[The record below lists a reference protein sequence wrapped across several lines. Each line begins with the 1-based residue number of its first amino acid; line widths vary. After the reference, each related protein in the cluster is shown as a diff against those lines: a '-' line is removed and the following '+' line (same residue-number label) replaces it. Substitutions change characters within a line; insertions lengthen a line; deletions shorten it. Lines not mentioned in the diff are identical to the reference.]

1 MDWGAVEDRDR
12 YPFSVTA
19 VRHLERL
26 RLHPNLTIFV
36 GENGSGKS
44 TLIEALAIKA
54 GFNAEGG
61 SQNMRFQTRATESEL
76 HRALILER
84 SPERWPTGFF
94 VRAES
99 FFNLASEV
107 VDQGLGAYGWED
119 LHQKSHGEAFLWL
132 VQHRFGE
139 YGLFILDEPEAAL
152 SPQRQ
157 LALLA
162 ELHRMVLGGC
172 QIVMAT
178 HSPILMACP
187 GALIYQ
193 LDEDGVREVAL
204 DETEHWTV
212 TRTFMESPER
222 MLRLLLAD
230 RDTHAPD
237 EDD

>member
-1 MDWGAVEDRDR
+1 M
-12 YPFSVTA
+12 PA
-19 VRHLERL
+19 VRHLDRL
-26 RLHPNLTIFV
+26 KLHPNLTILV

-54 GFNAEGG
+54 GFNPEGG
-61 SQNMRFQTRATESEL
+61 SRNLRFTTHETESEL
-76 HRALILER
+76 HRAMVLEK

-99 FFNLASEV
+99 FFNLATEV
-107 VDQGLGAYGWED
+107 IKQGLQPYGWED
-119 LHQKSHGEAFLWL
+119 LHHKSHGEAFLWL

-162 ELHRMVLGGC
+162 ELHQMVLGGC

-193 LDEDGVREVAL
+193 LDEDGIRAVAL

-212 TRTFMESPER
+212 TRTFMQSPER
-222 MLRLLLAD
+222 MLRALLAAD
-230 RDTHAPD
+230 DLTD